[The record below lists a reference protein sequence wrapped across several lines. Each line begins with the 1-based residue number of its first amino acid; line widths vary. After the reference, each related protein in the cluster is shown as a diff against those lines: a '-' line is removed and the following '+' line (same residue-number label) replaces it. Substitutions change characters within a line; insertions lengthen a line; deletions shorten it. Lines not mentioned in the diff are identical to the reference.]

1 MSEYTPTKY
10 EVLEAWVA
18 HTSHDQPTAYD
29 LVEASESFNRWLA
42 AHDRQVQAEGAV
54 SALRQAADLAEP
66 FSGAALPSSPSR
78 PMFAVWLRDR
88 ADRIEE
94 GLRRLGVGA
103 TTVAPRP
110 VQDDA
115 TSTTHQEEP

>member
-1 MSEYTPTKY
+1 MSEHTPTKY

-29 LVEASESFNRWLA
+29 LVEAYESFNRWLA
-42 AHDRQVQAEGAV
+42 AHDRQVQAE
-54 SALRQAADLAEP
+54 ALRDAAADYR
-66 FSGAALPSSPSR
+66 SGQLTGVFLGRDDYPRA
-78 PMFAVWLRDR
+78 WLSAR

-94 GLRRLGVGA
+94 GLRPGVGA
-103 TTVAPRP
+103 TTTAPRP